1 MSNGE
6 VRNGGTFYS
15 FHGKLL
21 SKNIAR
27 RARRQLDG
35 RYLLSGIY
43 LQTLTALYLINFP
56 IKMHYR
62 YELNVDG
69 GKHILAC
76 F

>member
-6 VRNGGTFYS
+6 GRNGGTFYS
-15 FHGKLL
+15 FHGERL

-27 RARRQLDG
+27 TARRQLDG
-35 RYLLSGIY
+35 RHLLFGIY
-43 LQTLTALYLINFP
+43 LQTLTALYLTNFP

-69 GKHILAC
+69 GEHVLAC

>member
-21 SKNIAR
+21 SKNI
-27 RARRQLDG
+27 ARRQLDG

-69 GKHILAC
+69 GKDILAC